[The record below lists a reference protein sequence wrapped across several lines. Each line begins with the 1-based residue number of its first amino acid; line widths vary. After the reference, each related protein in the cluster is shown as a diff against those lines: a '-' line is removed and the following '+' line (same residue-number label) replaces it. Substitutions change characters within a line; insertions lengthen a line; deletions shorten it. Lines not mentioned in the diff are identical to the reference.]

1 MSIPEPNL
9 QALIALLSETQAEI
23 VEAVRLKLIQLG
35 REAIPALQAAAS
47 SHADPK
53 VRVEASVVLE
63 RIRLEDVGRLWGQ
76 VAQTADPGVDLEK
89 GVFLLAKVPYPE
101 LNPTL
106 YSEQLDDFANRL
118 RPRLK
123 AGLSPKQQLGVLN
136 RFLFREQRFQGNWN
150 DYFDPENSF
159 LNRVMDR
166 KLGIPISLS
175 VLYLL
180 LAQRLELNVLG
191 AGIPGHFMVKY
202 QDPSMEIFVD
212 PFNEGRFLSRGECI
226 QFIIEAG
233 YPYQAAFL
241 EGVGSREI
249 LARMLR
255 NLILIYVDRHE
266 ETLERT
272 FSRFL
277 DLLYG
282 PEGPDVLGGPR

>member
-1 MSIPEPNL
+1 MPIPEPNL
-9 QALIALLSETQAEI
+9 QALIALLSDDHPEI
-23 VEAVRLKLIQLG
+23 VEAVRVKLIELG
-35 REAIPALQAAAS
+35 REVIPALQAAVS

-53 VRVEASVVLE
+53 VRVEASLVLE
-63 RIRLEDVGRLWGQ
+63 RIRLEDVGRLWGE
-76 VAQTADPGVDLEK
+76 VAQVNTPRIDLEK
-89 GVFLLAKVPYPE
+89 SVFLLATVPYPT
-101 LNPTL
+101 LNPAT
-106 YSEQLDDFANRL
+106 YSERLDDFANRI

-136 RFLFREQRFQGNWN
+136 RFLFQEQRFQGNWN
-150 DYFDPENSF
+150 DYFNPENSF

-180 LAQRLELNVLG
+180 LSQRLQLNVLG

-241 EGVGSREI
+241 EGVGPREI

-266 ETLERT
+266 QTLERT

-282 PEGPDVLGGPR
+282 PEGGDFPEAMR